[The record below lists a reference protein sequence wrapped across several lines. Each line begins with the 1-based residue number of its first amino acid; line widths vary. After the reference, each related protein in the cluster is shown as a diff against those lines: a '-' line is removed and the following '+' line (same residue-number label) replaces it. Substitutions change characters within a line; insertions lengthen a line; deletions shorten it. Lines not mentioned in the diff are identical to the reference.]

1 MRKALVRAV
10 DSYNDA
16 IGSLEGR
23 VLVSARRFR
32 DLGIAG
38 EELPE
43 AQTVQLGSRRL
54 NAPEMTSQGNLSDSA
69 RRDPSLRS
77 G

>member
-1 MRKALVRAV
+1 MRDRPGRQLDVTPIVARGR
-10 DSYNDA
+10 DYNDA

-43 AQTVQLGSRRL
+43 AQTVQVGARRL
-54 NAPEMTSQGNLSDSA
+54 NAPEMTGAS
-69 RRDPSLRS
+69 
-77 G
+77 

>member
-1 MRKALVRAV
+1 V

-38 EELPE
+38 GELPE
-43 AQTVQLGSRRL
+43 AQTVQVGLRRL
-54 NAPEMTSQGNLSDSA
+54 NAPELTDASLS
-69 RRDPSLRS
+69 
-77 G
+77 